1 MTTRGPVQ
9 GSTASFPHE
18 AYNAPDHLII
28 ARRRIVPRRRD
39 GSHRLRSSSNRR
51 HSRRGRP
58 TVSLPAHAGTG
69 ALRLGGI
76 LGICEVTNMP
86 MFSGEAVLD
95 VSVVTCVQPE
105 QMNEDTASVVLD
117 LPVCDAPGVYA
128 VRTNFAKTY
137 TCLELKLVHRE
148 QLPAVADAIR
158 EIQCEVNETQYE
170 LQEIR
175 QVLGRLS
182 STGSAHASASAGDT
196 PSARS
201 AAPSGATSSPHP
213 LAARDLPTVR
223 QHGLEQDAT
232 LGAVPASTIPATDDG
247 APLSSATDAPLFA
260 GSVSTPAAT
269 SASRAGETPTSK
281 TSLSHSLTYLSLSRV
296 PTVAIGVDDVGVFPG
311 RNPAAGWSMNGP

>member
-1 MTTRGPVQ
+1 
-9 GSTASFPHE
+9 
-18 AYNAPDHLII
+18 
-28 ARRRIVPRRRD
+28 
-39 GSHRLRSSSNRR
+39 
-51 HSRRGRP
+51 
-58 TVSLPAHAGTG
+58 
-69 ALRLGGI
+69 
-76 LGICEVTNMP
+76 MP

-182 STGSAHASASAGDT
+182 STGSAHASASAGD
-196 PSARS
+196 SAC
-201 AAPSGATSSPHP
+201 SS
-213 LAARDLPTVR
+213 
-223 QHGLEQDAT
+223 
-232 LGAVPASTIPATDDG
+232 SC
-247 APLSSATDAPLFA
+247 
-260 GSVSTPAAT
+260 
-269 SASRAGETPTSK
+269 
-281 TSLSHSLTYLSLSRV
+281 
-296 PTVAIGVDDVGVFPG
+296 
-311 RNPAAGWSMNGP
+311 